1 MRVLAV
7 VHQDDAGPGVFADAV
22 GARGDSLE
30 VWRPDR
36 GDAPPS
42 DFDAVMV
49 FGGAMNVG
57 DPLPWLAPEKG
68 FLRDVVGAGTPV
80 LGVCLGAELLAE
92 VAGGSVRRSD
102 PPEIGWYEVEVDGSG
117 DALMAGLPERFTAF
131 GWHSYEAVL
140 PPSGISLARSSG
152 CMQAYRLDG
161 ALAWGIQFHAEV
173 SPADV
178 RRWIENFHTDP
189 DAAGLDPAAV
199 LAESEPRLEAWNELG
214 RALCARFLD
223 AADGR

>member
-22 GARGDSLE
+22 RARGDSLE

-42 DFDAVMV
+42 EFDALMV

-57 DPLPWLAPEKG
+57 DPLPWLAPEKA
-68 FLRDVVGAGTPV
+68 FLREVVGAATPV

-92 VAGGSVRRSD
+92 AAGGSVRRVD
-102 PPEIGWYEVEVDGSG
+102 RPEIGWYEVAVDGGS
-117 DALMAGLPERFTAF
+117 DPLMAGLPERFTAF
-131 GWHSYEAVL
+131 GWHSYEAV
-140 PPSGISLARSSG
+140 PPPAGVALARSPDSL
-152 CMQAYRLDG
+152 QAFRLDG
-161 ALAWGIQFHAEV
+161 APAWGIQFHAEV
-173 SPADV
+173 SPADM
-178 RRWIENFHTDP
+178 RFWIENFHTDP
-189 DAAGLDPAAV
+189 DAAGLDPEAV
-199 LAESEPRLEAWNELG
+199 LAESEPRLDEWNELG
-214 RALCARFLD
+214 RTLCARFLD